1 MLLCYAQILA
11 LFTLLAVEAELFKRI
26 KTKLPTEDIVRTIPS
41 STATSCVLSCKNS
54 HICKQPALS
63 EARDCLHLSRV
74 FAKSVDVE
82 LFDPVQHTPPN
93 QSGKD
98 TSPYLGWVEGQNDLS
113 PQFFQN
119 YSYTAF
125 GKCLQLCDF

>member
-1 MLLCYAQILA
+1 MKLLCYAQILA
-11 LFTLLAVEAELFKRI
+11 LFTLLAVEADLFQRI

-63 EARDCLHLSRV
+63 DAGDCLHLRRV

-82 LFDPVQHTPPN
+82 LFEPVHHTPLN

-98 TSPYLGWVEGQNDLS
+98 IY
-113 PQFFQN
+113 QN
-119 YSYTAF
+119 YESRKVF
-125 GKCLQLCDF
+125 WKG